1 MKRQLEKFIPR
12 RFAQFLRIARFEAG
26 LPAMSPTRS
35 RPHGLPG
42 ELIVSL
48 TSYPARFDTL
58 HLCIRS
64 LLDQTIRP
72 DRVILWVSHADAA
85 AVPRK
90 VRALASHGL
99 EVRAVEDT
107 RSYKKLVDALA
118 AFPGAFI
125 ATADDDIYYARDW
138 LETLAAGVEPGSHS
152 VICHRA
158 HRIPSAPGGL
168 PPYLSWQWDVQ
179 DEAARQPSVDL
190 VATGVGGILYPP
202 RALHA
207 DTTDS
212 AAFMSLCPRGDD
224 LWFYW
229 MARRTGATYRKVGGP
244 FVQRM
249 LPGSQ
254 EEALFNQNAG
264 GAYDEQIARLSARYG
279 LPNDPSFGRT

>member
-1 MKRQLEKFIPR
+1 MKRQLERFIPR
-12 RFAQFLRIARFEAG
+12 RLAQFLRIARFEAG
-26 LPAMSPTRS
+26 LPALSPS
-35 RPHGLPG
+35 RAKPHGLPG

-48 TSYPARFDTL
+48 TSYPGRFDTL
-58 HLCIRS
+58 HLGIRS

-72 DRVILWVSHADAA
+72 DRVILWISPEDAA

-90 VRALASHGL
+90 VHALESRGL
-99 EVRAVEDT
+99 EIRQVPDT

-118 AFPGAFI
+118 NFPDAFI

-138 LETLAAGVEPGSHS
+138 LETLAAGVEPGSD
-152 VICHRA
+152 VVLCHRA
-158 HRIPSAPGGL
+158 HRIPRTEGAL

-179 DEAARQPSVDL
+179 DEASRRPSVDL

-202 RALHA
+202 RVLHA

-212 AAFMSLCPRGDD
+212 ATFMSLCPRGDD

-244 FVQRM
+244 FIQKM

-254 EEALFNQNAG
+254 EEALFNQNSG
-264 GAYDEQIARLSARYG
+264 GAYDQQIARLSARYG
-279 LPNDPSFGRT
+279 VPNDPSFAGI

>member
-1 MKRQLEKFIPR
+1 MKRQLERFLPK
-12 RFAQFLRIARFEAG
+12 RFAQFLRILRFEAG
-26 LPAMSPTRS
+26 LPAASPAQAK
-35 RPHGLPG
+35 PHGLPG

-58 HLCIRS
+58 HLGIHS

-90 VRALASHGL
+90 VRALERRGL
-99 EVRAVEDT
+99 EVRPVADT

-118 AFPGAFI
+118 NFPEAFI

-138 LETLAAGVEPGSHS
+138 LETLVAAVEPGVNA

-158 HRIPSAPGGL
+158 HRIPAAHGGL

-179 DEAARQPSVDL
+179 DEAARQPSVNL

-202 RALHA
+202 RVLHP

-244 FVQRM
+244 FTQKM

-254 EEALFNQNAG
+254 EDALFNTNSG
-264 GAYDEQIARLSARYG
+264 GAYDEQITRLGARYG
-279 LPNDPSFGRT
+279 LPNDPSFGRS